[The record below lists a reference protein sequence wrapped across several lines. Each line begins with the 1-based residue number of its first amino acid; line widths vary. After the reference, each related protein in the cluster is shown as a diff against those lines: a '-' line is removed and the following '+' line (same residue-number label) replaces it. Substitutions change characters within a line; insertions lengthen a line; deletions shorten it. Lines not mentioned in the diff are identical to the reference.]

1 MWWSAIDTE
10 SVSDSGSSITVL
22 VVSLS
27 LVALGVALL
36 GVTVWFWRLTRPD
49 PDALGP
55 LVVMSE
61 PDFFRRGP
69 IDQRRSLDEARPG
82 AVAIEA
88 PTSVAEDEVPTESE
102 GDVDLDQESGNEVE
116 PIEVVRDIEAVRNI
130 EDVDDIEVFDDGIFD
145 DEAGEDEVFED
156 EVFDVELDEPT
167 DVPTV
172 AADDARR
179 APIDPLL

>member
-1 MWWSAIDTE
+1 MWWTAIDTE

-27 LVALGVALL
+27 LVALGVSLL

-82 AVAIEA
+82 AVVIEA
-88 PTSVAEDEVPTESE
+88 PISVAEYEAPSDPE
-102 GDVDLDQESGNEVE
+102 GDVELDQEPESGVDSVKVFDVEIIDDEV
-116 PIEVVRDIEAVRNI
+116 IDIELF
-130 EDVDDIEVFDDGIFD
+130 DVEVFDDGV
-145 DEAGEDEVFED
+145 EA
-156 EVFDVELDEPT
+156 PT
-167 DVPTV
+167 EVPTEIPTEMPTEV
-172 AADDARR
+172 ADDDDRR

>member
-36 GVTVWFWRLTRPD
+36 GVTVWFWKLTRPD

-88 PTSVAEDEVPTESE
+88 PISTAEDEVPTESE
-102 GDVDLDQESGNEVE
+102 GDVELDQESENE
-116 PIEVVRDIEAVRNI
+116 IEASEAVHDIEDFD
-130 EDVDDIEVFDDGIFD
+130 DVDVFDEEVFDDA
-145 DEAGEDEVFED
+145 EGEDGEVFEH
-156 EVFDVELDEPT
+156 EVVDIELDEPA
-167 DVPTV
+167 DAPT
-172 AADDARR
+172 ADDDDPRQ